1 MRGYLHMKT
10 GLRWLGVTAAL
21 ATLVVWL
28 ATGAHTGWTQT
39 KVTEMQVDPITEL
52 EYPVTEERFVAGVE
66 VLGGGLL
73 LALALWSGSLLIKPL
88 TNQERRNISC

>member
-1 MRGYLHMKT
+1 MKGSLNVKI
-10 GLRWLGVTAAL
+10 GLRWLGVTAGV

-28 ATGAHTGWTQT
+28 TTGAHTGWTQT

-73 LALALWSGSLLIKPL
+73 LALALWSGSLVIKPS
-88 TNQERRNISC
+88 TNQERRRIP